1 MGRRAKR
8 EARNAAIA
16 SLPHLQQGLAQLQAS
31 NAAIP
36 EKYFSSEAR
45 TGKVGTPQLVQNE
58 KGEYIH
64 IYPPGTTGDKPTI
77 APTGVIG
84 KTPPQDTSEWRTHE
98 KAGQEK
104 GWTRD
109 QILADWDRKQI
120 ERAGKKAEIT
130 LNMATGGG
138 TSFPNWDEA
147 TKRQSFENFII
158 NNQKP
163 TFAWRDA
170 KSRNTWEQEFNK
182 YLIEKG
188 KTAEGVGETR
198 FYRGAQKKALDNNEV
213 YRVAAERFV
222 NVIDQNIELVKK
234 LKKQYGVDY
243 GRLVNSA
250 INNINQG
257 IPGSGDLMSL
267 QQVLISLSNEVAKVE
282 SGSMGIAEVSV
293 EQAKVWKKIHD
304 YNLNE
309 SDLDKVLDTSKQLGE
324 IRRRSLRE
332 TTDALRRE
340 LGEKEAKPGEVPKPP
355 GTTNRPRAA
364 DFGGN
369 PAGGVVA
376 TISKEEWVSRARP
389 LNPGMDD
396 GEIGAIYDKKYG
408 GK

>member
-1 MGRRAKR
+1 MTFYGKSYRDLDESKR
-8 EARNAAIA
+8 KIVD
-16 SLPHLQQGLAQLQAS
+16 
-31 NAAIP
+31 
-36 EKYFSSEAR
+36 
-45 TGKVGTPQLVQNE
+45 TKVTEL
-58 KGEYIH
+58 K
-64 IYPPGTTGDKPTI
+64 
-77 APTGVIG
+77 
-84 KTPPQDTSEWRTHE
+84 PPQDTSEWRTHE
-98 KAGQEK
+98 NAGQEK

-109 QILADWDRKQI
+109 QILEDWDRKQI
-120 ERAGKKAEIT
+120 ERTGKKAEIT
-130 LNMATGGG
+130 MNMATGGT

-147 TKRQSFENFII
+147 TKKQSFENFII

-188 KTAEGVGETR
+188 KTAESVGETR

-222 NVIDQNIELVKK
+222 NVIDQNVELVKT
-234 LKKQYGVDY
+234 LKKNYGMNY
-243 GRLVNSA
+243 GKLVNTA
-250 INNINQG
+250 ANNIIQG

-282 SGSMGIAEVSV
+282 SGSMGVAEVSV
-293 EQAKVWKKIHD
+293 EQARIWKKIHD
-304 YNLNE
+304 FNLNE

-332 TTDALRRE
+332 TTDALRKE
-340 LGEKEAKPGEVPKPP
+340 LGEKEIKPGETPKPSE
-355 GTTNRPRAA
+355 GTKKPRAA

-369 PAGGVVA
+369 PEGGGA
-376 TISKEEWVSRARP
+376 AKISKEEWVSRARKDERNNQNSDAE
-389 LNPGMDD
+389 LAA
-396 GEIGAIYDKKYG
+396 EYDKKYG